1 MCVITSTFTAWQLN
15 VFQGFWNS
23 AVVLKASRPR
33 RGRAA
38 SEVWKLQAFWVCSW
52 IQQNSNCSVLHD
64 VCVTRTKISTSRRE
78 SSITWSLFLL
88 NRLLSVTTYCLL
100 MICSQS
106 SEKDA
111 FHRKNRL
118 TATSTGL
125 PHWERLLSSRGCPA
139 GVETQQKEVETFSC
153 CRQKHEEDK
162 HTQQQRAGREI
173 CTNASSVL
181 LDSFK

>member
-52 IQQNSNCSVLHD
+52 IQQNSNC
-64 VCVTRTKISTSRRE
+64 E

-111 FHRKNRL
+111 FHRKNHL
-118 TATSTGL
+118 TTTSTGL
-125 PHWERLLSSRGCPA
+125 PHWERLLFSRGCPA
-139 GVETQQKEVETFSC
+139 GVETQQNEVETFSC

-162 HTQQQRAGREI
+162 HTQQPRAGREI

-181 LDSFK
+181 LVSFKLMSELRRI